1 MLSALLWTPIIALLV
16 VLALPQKLAKW
27 AKYIALTANGIVLI
41 IASYVFYMYSSA
53 TPDMFAEKMDW
64 IRLSLGSFGEFHAQY
79 YLNVDSLNV
88 SMVFLSGIVL
98 FVGTLAS
105 FSITKME
112 KAYYALFLLL
122 STSVIGCFISLDFL
136 LFFLFFEFMLLP
148 LYFLIGIWGGKRREY
163 AAIKFFIYTLLGSV
177 FILAVMIGLFLS
189 VYDPVQTAINLGYAI
204 PSLQDILAV
213 QNLVANGMVDSSKLV
228 HTFDVLQMQNP
239 NNLIPGSILA
249 PVAEG
254 AACCGRS
261 IREIAFLLM
270 FAGFAIKLPVV
281 PLHTWLPDAHVEAP
295 TAVSVIFAGI
305 LLKVGGYGLIRMC
318 ILVFPAVTADYA
330 TWIAGLGVISILW
343 GAYNALAMT
352 DLKKLVAYSS
362 VSHMGFVLLGL
373 ASFTAEG
380 MIGSVYV
387 MFSHG
392 LLSSMLFILVGVIY
406 NRTGD
411 RNIESYKGL
420 ASKMPYMTAMT
431 TIAFFASLG
440 LPGFSTFI
448 GELFVFIGGFGSPD
462 NLVPKW
468 MVLVAVL
475 GIVLGAAYF
484 LWALQRVFF
493 GKFWVKDD
501 SWRGTLHD
509 LTMREYLMLVPLGV
523 LSLLFGIL
531 PSIMLDRIGDGL
543 TAISSTLELFIK

>member
-1 MLSALLWTPIIALLV
+1 MLSALLWTPIIALLI
-16 VLALPQKLAKW
+16 VLALPQKLVAW
-27 AKYIALTANGIVLI
+27 AKYISLLANGAVLAIATIV
-41 IASYVFYMYSSA
+41 FCTYSNEA
-53 TPDMFAEKMDW
+53 PDSLTEKFDW
-64 IRLSLGSFGEFHAQY
+64 IRLSLGDFGEFHAQY
-79 YLNVDSLNV
+79 YLNVDSLSV
-88 SMVFLSGIVL
+88 SMVLLSGIVL

-105 FSITKME
+105 FSITKKE

-189 VYDPVQTAINLGYAI
+189 VYDPVQTAINLGFST
-204 PSLQDILAV
+204 PSLENILAV
-213 QNLVANGMVDSSKLV
+213 QKLVANGMVEPSKLV
-228 HTFDVLQMQNP
+228 HTFDILQMQNP
-239 NNLIPGSILA
+239 NNITPGSILA

-254 AACCGRS
+254 AACCGLS
-261 IREIAFLLM
+261 VRELAFILM
-270 FAGFAIKLPVV
+270 FLGFAIKLPVV

-318 ILVFPAVTADYA
+318 ILVFPVEAANYA
-330 TWIAGLGVISILW
+330 IYIAGLGVVSILW
-343 GAYNALAMT
+343 GAYNALAMN

-406 NRTGD
+406 DRTRD

-420 ASKMPYMTAMT
+420 ATKMPYLTAMT
-431 TIAFFASLG
+431 TVAFFASLG
-440 LPGFSTFI
+440 IPGFSTFI
-448 GELFVFIGGFGSPD
+448 GELFVFLGGFGAPE
-462 NLVPKW
+462 NLVPQW

-501 SWRGTLHD
+501 SWRGTLKD
-509 LTMREYLMLVPLGV
+509 LTMREYLMLVPLAV
-523 LSLLFGIL
+523 LSLVFGVL

-543 TAISSTLELFIK
+543 SSISSTLQQFLG